1 MAEGYN
7 WSCSL
12 APVVDVPCR
21 EVEDKEGDG
30 GGGRDGD
37 GGWKK
42 GEKLERRMWLNSF
55 GPFMARMKRPRRT
68 DIGEKRRELL

>member
-1 MAEGYN
+1 MFLVGRWWWREGADDGAGEMAM
-7 WSCSL
+7 
-12 APVVDVPCR
+12 
-21 EVEDKEGDG
+21 EV
-30 GGGRDGD
+30 
-37 GGWKK
+37 WKK